1 MSNKSKKTKSKNKTK
16 TKKNNT
22 DISFLNG
29 NKLIDLNKIKILYK
43 KTLRYLKNMNQDNFE
58 KLKNEIGKKNIK
70 ETNKNILRNIFN
82 TFNETSSFQYIP
94 KIDPSVKLI
103 QESKCFKDYNKLDT
117 LGQGAFGITYLVEK
131 GDKKYALKEQ
141 QITTGPWKPSKE
153 NQLTLIKN
161 EILISQK
168 MGELAV
174 GPKIYDYYTC
184 IDKSVLQV
192 YILMEYMDGGTLK
205 DWALKNNF
213 TNQHKKNVLE
223 KIEKI
228 HKEDVVHY
236 DLHLENILVKE
247 NNGYPE
253 FYIADFGIGLTLD
266 SIKDRD
272 YTQDLNRFNDSLIL
286 LNNNKYLDIIAS
298 LFIING
304 LI

>member
-16 TKKNNT
+16 INNT

-58 KLKNEIGKKNIK
+58 KLKNEISKKNIK
-70 ETNKNILRNIFN
+70 RNKINIIRNIFN
-82 TFNETSSFQYIP
+82 TFNATSSFQYIP

-103 QESKCFKDYNKLDT
+103 QERKCFKDYNKIDT

-131 GDKKYALKEQ
+131 DDKKYALKEQ
-141 QITTGPWKPSKE
+141 KITIVDWKPSKE
-153 NQLTLIKN
+153 DQLILIKN

-168 MGELAV
+168 MGELGI

-184 IDKSVLQV
+184 IDNSVLQV

-228 HKEDVVHY
+228 HKEEVVHY

-247 NNGYPE
+247 NNGKPE

-266 SIKDRD
+266 SIKDRG
-272 YTQDLNRFNDSLIL
+272 YNQDLSMFNTSLIL